1 MCVCKYLNQR
11 VRRISKQNEKISSVL
26 QKQKR
31 KKTYEGIEF
40 HNFLLSFAS
49 CRKVLGKM
57 PAYSLRYPLYIK
69 KSLAYYLLV
78 FIGFEGR

>member
-1 MCVCKYLNQR
+1 MKKFQGCFKN
-11 VRRISKQNEKISSVL
+11 KKG
-26 QKQKR
+26 
-31 KKTYEGIEF
+31 KKTHEGIDF

-78 FIGFEGR
+78 FIGYEGRQMLFIQEYIREPV